1 MVSNNV
7 ITASTYQKFLNLVM
21 YVIRYIMFLSMA
33 IYIKGMIGM
42 RAEDLDGTM
51 EGIKI
56 DMSVHMICIILEVVI
71 LVEVEVEVRI
81 LH

>member
-7 ITASTYQKFLNLVM
+7 ITASTYQKLNLVM

-56 DMSVHMICIILEVVI
+56 DMSVHMICITLEVVI

>member
-1 MVSNNV
+1 
-7 ITASTYQKFLNLVM
+7 
-21 YVIRYIMFLSMA
+21 MA

>member
-7 ITASTYQKFLNLVM
+7 ITASTYQKLNLVM
-21 YVIRYIMFLSMA
+21 YVNRCIMFLSMA

-56 DMSVHMICIILEVVI
+56 DMSVHMICITLEVVI